1 MLHYQGWSIASTKVT
16 LEPIS
21 SAIIRMKR
29 YFPDAFFLC
38 CYILVLQAKD
48 PITSFI
54 PAKPLPLSRQ
64 GR

>member
-21 SAIIRMKR
+21 SAIIKNEKV
-29 YFPDAFFLC
+29 FPRCLFLC